1 MYFFRFRGNGKFIFG
16 GDSRVHLVIPAKA
29 GIHFYR
35 QIPAFTSFLQKKC
48 AEIPNLIFA

>member
-29 GIHFYR
+29 GIHFHR